1 MTSSTNN
8 LRIIIIDDNP
18 EIHKDFIKILATDQ
32 SSVEV
37 LNDLEKALFAQEDIK
52 PAQLILPH
60 FEIDTVS
67 QGQEGVEYIKKALK
81 GGKPY
86 ALAFVDVRMPPGW
99 DGIETIKHIWE
110 LDRDMQI
117 VICTAYS
124 DYSWEETIDEL
135 GVSDNLLILKKP
147 FDNVSVRQLA
157 CALTKKWQLMQ
168 ESREH
173 TESLEKHIQERT
185 DSLQKSLS
193 LTRATLESSTDGILV
208 VDSADKVIDFNK
220 NFVTLWKI
228 SSSIMDLKDN
238 KIIVEYV
245 SEQLQDPKEFL
256 ANIQK
261 IKSHPEEKKFDV
273 LKFIDGR
280 VFERYSQPHKVN
292 RKTVGRVWS
301 FRDVTKRVYLEE
313 KLEYQATHDTLT
325 DLPNRALLSDR
336 INQAIAA
343 AKRDHTFVG
352 VLFFDLDRFKLINDS
367 LSHEAGDELLK
378 SFAKRIKESIREGDT
393 LSRIGG
399 DEFVMVLPN
408 LHKEEE
414 AMSIANK
421 VLLLMQSPFLIAKRK
436 VIVTASIGISLY
448 PKDGKNSD
456 ELLKNADLAMYRSK
470 ESGSNQFQFY
480 TDDLNKQ
487 SLEYLEKETELR
499 QAITKNEL
507 FLCYQPQVKLTTGEI
522 VAVEALI
529 RWQHPK
535 KGLLL
540 PMDFIP
546 LAEETG
552 LIIPIGEWVL
562 RTACLQNKAWQDSG
576 FPPIRV
582 AVNLANQ
589 QLKQPD
595 LVAMIRN
602 VLQETGLD
610 PQYLE
615 IELTENV
622 LINNIEVINRIHEIK
637 EMGMKIALDDFGTGY
652 TNINYLKQIPLNSLK
667 LDKSIIDNI
676 DSNRSDEVIM
686 QAIIAM
692 ASSLNFEVL
701 AEGVETQKQL
711 DCLKTVNCEN
721 IQGFY
726 FSKPLLSQDIEELL
740 KKPDSF
746 KTQENTYIK
755 AV

>member
-8 LRIIIIDDNP
+8 LRILIIDDNP
-18 EIHKDFIKILATDQ
+18 EIHKDFIKILTADQ
-32 SSVEV
+32 SSIET
-37 LNDLEKALFAQEDIK
+37 LDDLEKELFDQNPK
-52 PAQLILPH
+52 SQQLILPH
-60 FEIDTVS
+60 FEMDTVS

-81 GGKPY
+81 EGRPY

-110 LDRDMQI
+110 LDRDIQV
-117 VICTAYS
+117 VICTVYS
-124 DYSWEETIDEL
+124 DYSWEETIDQL

-147 FDNVSVRQLA
+147 FDNISVRQLA

-168 ESREH
+168 ESRYH

-193 LTRATLESSTDGILV
+193 LTRAILESSTDGILV
-208 VDSADKVIDFNK
+208 VDNVDKIIDFNK
-220 NFVTLWKI
+220 NFVTLWKVP
-228 SSSIMDLKDN
+228 SSVLGLKDN
-238 KIIVEYV
+238 KIILEYV
-245 SEQLQDPKEFL
+245 SKQLQDPQKFL
-256 ANIQK
+256 GD
-261 IKSHPEEKKFDV
+261 IKQINNHPEEKKLDI
-273 LKFIDGR
+273 LKFVDGR

-292 RKTVGRVWS
+292 GKTVGRVWS
-301 FRDVTKRVYLEE
+301 FRDVTKRIYLEE
-313 KLEYQATHDTLT
+313 KLEYQATHDALT
-325 DLPNRALLSDR
+325 DLPNRVLLSDR

-343 AKRDHTFVG
+343 AKREHNLVG

-378 SFAKRIKESIREGDT
+378 SFAKRVKESIREGDT
-393 LSRIGG
+393 LARIGG

-421 VLLLMQSPFLIAKRK
+421 ILILMQSPFLIAKRK
-436 VIVTASIGISLY
+436 VTVTASIGICLY

-456 ELLKNADLAMYRSK
+456 ELLRNADLAMYRSK

-499 QAITKNEL
+499 QAITHSEL
-507 FLCYQPQVKLTTGEI
+507 FLCYQPQVKLSTGDI

-529 RWQHPK
+529 RWQHPQ

-552 LIIPIGEWVL
+552 LIIPMGEWVL
-562 RTACLQNKAWQDSG
+562 RTACHQNKIWQESG
-576 FPPIRV
+576 LPPIRV

-595 LVAMIRN
+595 LVETIESI
-602 VLQETGLD
+602 LKETGLK

-622 LINNIEVINRIHEIK
+622 LINNIEVVNRIHELK
-637 EMGMKIALDDFGTGY
+637 EMGMQIALDDFGTGY
-652 TNINYLKQIPLNSLK
+652 TNINYLKQIPLDSLK
-667 LDKSIIDNI
+667 IDKSLMDHI
-676 DSNRSDEVIM
+676 DSSRSDEVIM

-692 ASSLNFEVL
+692 AGSLNFEVL

-726 FSKPLLSQDIEELL
+726 FSKPLLSQDIEDLL
-740 KKPDSF
+740 KNPDSF
-746 KTQENTYIK
+746 KTQSKPYVK

>member
-81 GGKPY
+81 EGKPY

-208 VDSADKVIDFNK
+208 VDSADKVTDFNK

-273 LKFIDGR
+273 LKFVDGR

-292 RKTVGRVWS
+292 GKTVGRVWS

>member
-37 LNDLEKALFAQEDIK
+37 LDDLEKALFEQEDTQS
-52 PAQLILPH
+52 PQLILPH
-60 FEIDTVS
+60 FEMDTVS
-67 QGQEGVEYIKKALK
+67 QGQEGVKYIKKALK
-81 GGKPY
+81 EGKPY
-86 ALAFVDVRMPPGW
+86 ALAFVDIRMPPGW
-99 DGIETIKHIWE
+99 DGVETIKHIWE
-110 LDRDMQI
+110 IDRDMQI

-124 DYSWEETIDEL
+124 DYSWEETIEEL

-208 VDSADKVIDFNK
+208 VDDADKVTDFNK
-220 NFVTLWKI
+220 NFITLWKI
-228 SSSIMDLKDN
+228 PSSIMDLNDN

-256 ANIQK
+256 TNVQQINN
-261 IKSHPEEKKFDV
+261 HPEEKKFDV
-273 LKFIDGR
+273 LKFVDGR

-292 RKTVGRVWS
+292 GKTVGRVWS

-313 KLEYQATHDTLT
+313 KLEYQATHDSLT

-367 LSHEAGDELLK
+367 LSHEAGDDLLK
-378 SFAKRIKESIREGDT
+378 SFAKRVKESIREGDT
-393 LSRIGG
+393 LARIGG

-414 AMSIANK
+414 AISIANK

-470 ESGSNQFQFY
+470 ESGTNQFQFY

-499 QAITKNEL
+499 QAIANNEL

-535 KGLLL
+535 KGLVL

-552 LIIPIGEWVL
+552 LIILIGEWVL
-562 RTACLQNKAWQDSG
+562 RTACFQNKAWQDSG
-576 FPPIRV
+576 LPPIRV

-602 VLQETGLD
+602 ILQETGLD

-622 LINNIEVINRIHEIK
+622 LINNIEVINRIHELK
-637 EMGMKIALDDFGTGY
+637 EMGMQIALDDFGTGY

-726 FSKPLLSQDIEELL
+726 FSKPLHSQDVEELL
-740 KKPDSF
+740 KNPDSF
-746 KTQENTYIK
+746 KTQENAYIK

>member
-1 MTSSTNN
+1 
-8 LRIIIIDDNP
+8 
-18 EIHKDFIKILATDQ
+18 
-32 SSVEV
+32 
-37 LNDLEKALFAQEDIK
+37 
-52 PAQLILPH
+52 
-60 FEIDTVS
+60 
-67 QGQEGVEYIKKALK
+67 
-81 GGKPY
+81 
-86 ALAFVDVRMPPGW
+86 MPPGW

-135 GVSDNLLILKKP
+135 GVNDNLLILKKP

-208 VDSADKVIDFNK
+208 VDSADKVTDFNR

-273 LKFIDGR
+273 LKFVDGR

-292 RKTVGRVWS
+292 GKTVGRVWS

-336 INQAIAA
+336 INQAIAV

>member
-81 GGKPY
+81 EGKPY

-273 LKFIDGR
+273 LKFVDGR

-292 RKTVGRVWS
+292 GKTVGRVWS

-622 LINNIEVINRIHEIK
+622 LINNIEVINRIHELK
-637 EMGMKIALDDFGTGY
+637 EMGMQIALDDFGTGY

>member
-37 LNDLEKALFAQEDIK
+37 LDDLEKALFAQEDIK

-81 GGKPY
+81 EGKPY

-273 LKFIDGR
+273 LKFVDGR

-292 RKTVGRVWS
+292 GKTVGRVWS

-367 LSHEAGDELLK
+367 LSHEAGDDLLK
-378 SFAKRIKESIREGDT
+378 SFAKRVKESIREGDT
-393 LSRIGG
+393 LARIGG

-499 QAITKNEL
+499 QAIIISVLST
-507 FLCYQPQVKLTTGEI
+507 PGEI
-522 VAVEALI
+522 ND
-529 RWQHPK
+529 R
-535 KGLLL
+535 
-540 PMDFIP
+540 
-546 LAEETG
+546 
-552 LIIPIGEWVL
+552 
-562 RTACLQNKAWQDSG
+562 R
-576 FPPIRV
+576 
-582 AVNLANQ
+582 
-589 QLKQPD
+589 
-595 LVAMIRN
+595 
-602 VLQETGLD
+602 
-610 PQYLE
+610 
-615 IELTENV
+615 
-622 LINNIEVINRIHEIK
+622 
-637 EMGMKIALDDFGTGY
+637 
-652 TNINYLKQIPLNSLK
+652 
-667 LDKSIIDNI
+667 
-676 DSNRSDEVIM
+676 
-686 QAIIAM
+686 
-692 ASSLNFEVL
+692 
-701 AEGVETQKQL
+701 
-711 DCLKTVNCEN
+711 DCRR
-721 IQGFY
+721 
-726 FSKPLLSQDIEELL
+726 
-740 KKPDSF
+740 
-746 KTQENTYIK
+746 
-755 AV
+755 